1 MFNPSRDQVRQ
12 FFIEAWRKHRERAPT
27 APLETIAAELVDMHP
42 EYHPLLESADV
53 LTREWTPEDGATNPF
68 LHLSLHLAIEE
79 QLGINQ
85 PPGIRAIVDQLKQ
98 RMDRH
103 EALHIVLDCL
113 GEVMYQAQRDKKMP
127 DNNTYLE
134 LLRRAASR

>member
-12 FFIEAWRKHRERAPT
+12 FFIEAWRKHRARAPT
-27 APLETIAAELVDMHP
+27 AQLETIAAELVDMHP
-42 EYHPLLESADV
+42 EYHTLLEAEDA
-53 LTREWTPEDGATNPF
+53 LTREWTPEAGETNPF

-103 EALHIVLDCL
+103 EALHVVLDCL

-127 DNNTYLE
+127 DNNTYLD
-134 LLRRAASR
+134 LLRRGSSR

>member
-1 MFNPSRDQVRQ
+1 MFNPTRDQVRQ
-12 FFIEAWRKHRERAPT
+12 FFIDAWTKHRAKQPGT
-27 APLETIAAELVDMHP
+27 TMETIAAELVEMHP
-42 EYHPLLESADV
+42 EYQSLIESADV
-53 LTREWTPEDGATNPF
+53 LHKEWTPEDGQTNPF

-85 PPGIRAIVDQLKQ
+85 PPGIREAVDALKQ

-113 GEVMYQAQRDKKMP
+113 GEIMWQAQRDKQMP
-127 DNNTYLE
+127 DTNHYLD
-134 LLRRAASR
+134 LIRRAASR